1 MSAHL
6 LKLHAITQL
15 LATKPTLE
23 TLTNYLSL
31 EHCPSGE
38 VSWVYFARISKS
50 RTLII
55 ESSQGYELAKAD
67 PGNEFPI
74 ERSRPSGR
82 AIIENQIIF
91 ETNSPDYYQRYP
103 AISDSLKYPWKS
115 QVSIPINDH
124 YFLQCGRYA
133 DFMEGDELFYQNLQ
147 SLMQI
152 YFARIGKVSSQI
164 GDLYGKALTKRQ
176 ATILDLMKSGK
187 TNEAIAIDIGFSPSL
202 VKQETMLIFSK
213 LGLSGRRD
221 LTDAS

>member
-23 TLTNYLSL
+23 MLTKYLSL

-38 VSWVYFARISKS
+38 VSWVYFARIFKS

-55 ESSQGYELAKAD
+55 ESSHGYELAKGD

-74 ERSRPSGR
+74 ELSRPSGR
-82 AIIENQIIF
+82 AIIENQVIF
-91 ETNSPDYYQRYP
+91 ETNTPDYYLKYP

-124 YFLQCGRYA
+124 YFLQCGRYV
-133 DFMEGDELFYQNLQ
+133 DFAEADELFYKNLQ

-152 YFARIGKVSSQI
+152 YFAKLGKVSNQI
-164 GDLYGKALTKRQ
+164 GDLYGKPLTKRQ
-176 ATILDLMKSGK
+176 ATILNHMKSGK
-187 TNEAIAIDIGFSPSL
+187 TNDEIAIDIGFSPSL

-221 LTDAS
+221 LTSPS